1 VSGWKVTYLQRQQE
15 KYWMSKLPEHTLEIG
30 KISKP
35 EYRSNEVSA
44 LLSAL

>member
-1 VSGWKVTYLQRQQE
+1 MAAESLTLQRQQE
-15 KYWMSKLPEHTLEIG
+15 KYWMSKLPERTLKTS

-35 EYRSNEVSA
+35 EHRSDEVSA